1 MPIATSSTATKHLA
15 LRGRITFP
23 ETGIEMLDL
32 RGKPIFTCVCGCK
45 MFVVTVMWD
54 EETREV
60 GWYDLK
66 QECKECGAIST
77 APTPMDWRDE

>member
-1 MPIATSSTATKHLA
+1 
-15 LRGRITFP
+15 
-23 ETGIEMLDL
+23 
-32 RGKPIFTCVCGCK
+32 
-45 MFVVTVMWD
+45 MFVVTIMWD

-77 APTPMDWRDE
+77 APTPIDWKDDA

>member
-1 MPIATSSTATKHLA
+1 MTHPARRGNIASA
-15 LRGRITFP
+15 

-77 APTPMDWRDE
+77 APTPMDWRDEDGTQEF